1 MQHTL
6 KLAAPSAA
14 IALAGLV
21 AFSIPASG
29 RANPRDDVP
38 AGGLD
43 QRFGYAG
50 IASTPL
56 SSVTADRFLAV
67 TVGEDGQTY
76 AAGFVTLGT
85 DQAIATDQVMAVA
98 RIAPDGSLDQS
109 FDGDGIGIVNVAV
122 DGKTAEIARGLVVQ
136 STGKVVVGGQMEHD
150 PTATG
155 DAAMD
160 TDIALSRFGPDGTL
174 DPTFGEGGTARFD
187 LSSGVVL
194 PPTPPSTTSGFRGD
208 TMWGVTTLADD
219 RIVVVA
225 AKRAPGADRTDNDFA
240 LMLLTEDGDLDTDF
254 GTGGIVTIDIDG
266 GNESP
271 RQAVVQPDGMIVMA
285 GYSSKSGVVIPQL
298 VRVDDSGELD
308 PGFGA
313 GGIASAQLLPAV
325 AEAYDVAMQ
334 GDNFIITGYGRASAT
349 EEVDLIAARF
359 KANGAWDRSF
369 GNDGLVRIDIAGE
382 ADRGR
387 DLVVFSDGRVLIAG
401 SGKPSAADINGM
413 IVMLN
418 RNGSLDR
425 SFGRDGILMVDL
437 GGPADSFFG
446 SALTADGKKAM
457 VAGYRGSD
465 LASVAPGDDARV
477 VRVRKGRRTRSSSR

>member
-6 KLAAPSAA
+6 KLAARSAA

-56 SSVTADRFLAV
+56 SPVTADRFLAV

-85 DQAIATDQVMAVA
+85 DQTMATDQAMAVA
-98 RIAPDGSLDQS
+98 RIAPDGSLDKS

-122 DGKTAEIARGLVVQ
+122 DGKTAEIARGVAVQ

-150 PTATG
+150 PTAT
-155 DAAMD
+155 DAAAMD

-187 LSSGVVL
+187 LSPGVVL
-194 PPTPPSTTSGFRGD
+194 PPTPPATAPGLRGD

-225 AKRAPGADRTDNDFA
+225 AKLAPGAGRTDRDFA
-240 LMLLTEDGDLDTDF
+240 LMLLTEDGDLDRDF

-266 GNESP
+266 GNESA

-308 PGFGA
+308 PSFGA

-334 GDNFIITGYGRASAT
+334 GDNFIITGYGRATAT

-387 DLVVFSDGRVLIAG
+387 DLVVFPDGRVLIAG

-457 VAGYRGSD
+457 VTGYRGSD

-477 VRVRKGRRTRSSSR
+477 VRVRKGRRTRSFSR

>member
-85 DQAIATDQVMAVA
+85 DQAIATDQAMAVA

-208 TMWGVTTLADD
+208 TMWGVTTLAD
-219 RIVVVA
+219 VA
-225 AKRAPGADRTDNDFA
+225 VLEGPPRSRRPATPIRAPPPHRRWRPRKA
-240 LMLLTEDGDLDTDF
+240 L
-254 GTGGIVTIDIDG
+254 
-266 GNESP
+266 P
-271 RQAVVQPDGMIVMA
+271 R
-285 GYSSKSGVVIPQL
+285 
-298 VRVDDSGELD
+298 R
-308 PGFGA
+308 
-313 GGIASAQLLPAV
+313 
-325 AEAYDVAMQ
+325 
-334 GDNFIITGYGRASAT
+334 
-349 EEVDLIAARF
+349 
-359 KANGAWDRSF
+359 
-369 GNDGLVRIDIAGE
+369 
-382 ADRGR
+382 
-387 DLVVFSDGRVLIAG
+387 AG
-401 SGKPSAADINGM
+401 SRELANQTFANPAPHGAREVPGLPVRLCACLRMRS
-413 IVMLN
+413 
-418 RNGSLDR
+418 RWGS
-425 SFGRDGILMVDL
+425 
-437 GGPADSFFG
+437 
-446 SALTADGKKAM
+446 
-457 VAGYRGSD
+457 
-465 LASVAPGDDARV
+465 
-477 VRVRKGRRTRSSSR
+477 

>member
-1 MQHTL
+1 MQRTL

-85 DQAIATDQVMAVA
+85 DQAIATDQAMAVA

-122 DGKTAEIARGLVVQ
+122 DGKTAEIARGVVVQ

-187 LSSGVVL
+187 LSPGVVV

-225 AKRAPGADRTDNDFA
+225 AKLA
-240 LMLLTEDGDLDTDF
+240 
-254 GTGGIVTIDIDG
+254 
-266 GNESP
+266 
-271 RQAVVQPDGMIVMA
+271 
-285 GYSSKSGVVIPQL
+285 
-298 VRVDDSGELD
+298 
-308 PGFGA
+308 
-313 GGIASAQLLPAV
+313 
-325 AEAYDVAMQ
+325 
-334 GDNFIITGYGRASAT
+334 
-349 EEVDLIAARF
+349 
-359 KANGAWDRSF
+359 
-369 GNDGLVRIDIAGE
+369 
-382 ADRGR
+382 
-387 DLVVFSDGRVLIAG
+387 
-401 SGKPSAADINGM
+401 
-413 IVMLN
+413 
-418 RNGSLDR
+418 
-425 SFGRDGILMVDL
+425 L
-437 GGPADSFFG
+437 GG
-446 SALTADGKKAM
+446 
-457 VAGYRGSD
+457 
-465 LASVAPGDDARV
+465 VAPTGI
-477 VRVRKGRRTRSSSR
+477 SR